1 MADQHCI
8 PSRDS
13 RGDFIRVHGD
23 APPVQRPS
31 PIQVASNRL
40 QPITTVVQEV
50 ANESGIFMQRAAH
63 HQANPQQVGEPVED
77 DLEESETEG
86 LVGTLEIIGPSLET
100 FAQLPLP
107 GARPSI
113 IPCPSPSQG
122 QTPPQPSFSQP
133 PPPQIPPPAAAATNA
148 DEMMQNLLCT
158 LITLGQAMP
167 QNPPPQMLAP
177 VPSTQTRT
185 RAPNAFDG
193 SNLEDLWAFL
203 LQCQIT
209 FNAHPQNF
217 TSESA
222 KVCFAISYLKKMAL
236 EWFEQGI
243 LEDDLSQAPGWKSSW
258 TEFVKELWTHFGPAN
273 PTGVVEAELQHLTMS
288 SGACLS
294 EYLVRFNTLA
304 SRVEWGDA
312 ALRFQFYDSLPE

>member
-1 MADQHCI
+1 M
-8 PSRDS
+8 
-13 RGDFIRVHGD
+13 
-23 APPVQRPS
+23 
-31 PIQVASNRL
+31 
-40 QPITTVVQEV
+40 VQEA

-86 LVGTLEIIGPSLET
+86 LVGTPEIIGPSPET

-107 GARPSI
+107 SARPSI
-113 IPCPSPSQG
+113 IPHPSPSQG

-133 PPPQIPPPAAAATNA
+133 PTPQIPPLAAAATNV
-148 DEMMQNLLCT
+148 DETMQNLLHA

-167 QNPPPQMLAP
+167 QNPPPQTLVP
-177 VPSTQTRT
+177 TPSTQTHT
-185 RAPNAFDG
+185 HAPDTFDR

-209 FNAHPQNF
+209 FDAHPQNF

-243 LEDDLSQAPGWKSSW
+243 
-258 TEFVKELWTHFGPAN
+258 
-273 PTGVVEAELQHLTMS
+273 
-288 SGACLS
+288 
-294 EYLVRFNTLA
+294 
-304 SRVEWGDA
+304 
-312 ALRFQFYDSLPE
+312 